1 MAGSA
6 WESLPAALLQAI
18 SSYLPW
24 NDILTSRLT
33 CSHWSSTLAALIT
46 HLRVH
51 VAAGCSNTGLQQQ
64 QQQEQQQQQQQQ
76 QQEPAQLLL
85 AALQALPCVH
95 SITLVLTEHTTA
107 SDLVGALD
115 VIGAHAGIHAVELS
129 EVDPIYKSMQARSY
143 AHCLHLRKLR
153 HVRALRIKSPVSWS
167 LDDIWQQVAA
177 MTTHSS
183 SSSSSSSSS
192 TGAPTSTA
200 HGSSSSSSSQGPHLQ
215 SLRIDSV
222 SLLSRQQVCST
233 LQPHLIPTGLT
244 HLATPLPGQ
253 KHAAGQVLCNA
264 AASHEGYVRAIAGLQ
279 DLKSLVLLGAYEG
292 GTALL
297 GGMSQLSELVVGV
310 GGALRVIHG
319 LMVDG

>member
-51 VAAGCSNTGLQQQ
+51 VAAGCSNTGLQQE

-76 QQEPAQLLL
+76 PEPAQLLL

-115 VIGAHAGIHAVELS
+115 VIGAQAGIHAVELS

-143 AHCLHLRKLR
+143 GHCMHLRKLR

-167 LDDIWQQVAA
+167 LDDVWQQVAA
-177 MTTHSS
+177 MTTH
-183 SSSSSSSSS
+183 SSSSSSS

-215 SLRIDSV
+215 SLRIDS
-222 SLLSRQQVCST
+222 
-233 LQPHLIPTGLT
+233 
-244 HLATPLPGQ
+244 